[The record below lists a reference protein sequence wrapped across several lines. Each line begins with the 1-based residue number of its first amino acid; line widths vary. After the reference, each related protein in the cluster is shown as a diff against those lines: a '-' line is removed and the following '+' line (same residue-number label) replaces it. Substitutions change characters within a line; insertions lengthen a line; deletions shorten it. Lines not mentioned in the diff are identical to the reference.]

1 MSYGKFRQKRIV
13 TGLAVAL
20 KSRQRKF
27 SRMFI
32 NERKG
37 NFEMTTD
44 KKDVNR
50 TPEPEEKEKVQKP
63 YKCQMFLRYYGP

>member
-1 MSYGKFRQKRIV
+1 
-13 TGLAVAL
+13 
-20 KSRQRKF
+20 
-27 SRMFI
+27 MFI

-37 NFEMTTD
+37 NIEMTTD
-44 KKDVNR
+44 KKDVKR